1 MFQGQNLFYFFY
13 FHEKASSGAC
23 PQNNSQ
29 PLPPPGEFTTVTSST
44 IPSHPPPI
52 MEGIDGVSMN
62 IINDD
67 FTPVRATAAAQGVN
81 VARASVQHPD
91 SNHWPTDLNRVVAH
105 DYQLFTAE
113 SFAKKRRFETFHVQT
128 FGENI
133 LLSIP
138 PDTSVPDLLG
148 KLKASYGKLKEM
160 AGKYIS
166 LEEKLKA
173 TKRQAFI
180 SVSNAK
186 KNLSE
191 NTGQY
196 HRILERWQK

>member
-113 SFAKKRRFETFHVQT
+113 SERVFCSVFHPT
-128 FGENI
+128 
-133 LLSIP
+133 LLFLICWES
-138 PDTSVPDLLG
+138 SRHHM
-148 KLKASYGKLKEM
+148 AS
-160 AGKYIS
+160 
-166 LEEKLKA
+166 
-173 TKRQAFI
+173 
-180 SVSNAK
+180 
-186 KNLSE
+186 
-191 NTGQY
+191 
-196 HRILERWQK
+196 